1 MGFASSIDFSVSKGS
16 VLENMSMLDAMLDDN
31 EVHKTASI
39 TNEQIREGDVLIE
52 TYEVT
57 SDAHSGGMGS
67 VWKVQHTKWDMQ
79 LAMKRPKPLY
89 FAEASDKT
97 KANFIAECEN
107 WINLGLH
114 PNIVSCYYIREI
126 GGVPSVFSEW
136 MDGGSLA
143 DVIASGVLYE
153 GSDDDVLERILDIA
167 IQIERGLGYS
177 HKNNLVHQDV
187 KPGNVLLT
195 SDWNAKVSDFGLAKA
210 ISRVAGESAAT
221 TSGRTLAYC
230 PREQTSGAEAEPWM
244 DVYAWAAT
252 VLEMLSKGCT
262 WVKGSDVA
270 DDFSAY
276 FAKTCYDVPE
286 TLELLLKTCVE
297 EHNGDFESVDQEML
311 QAYAEATGQNYLR
324 EKPEA
329 AIDTAESL
337 NNRAMSFLD
346 LGKTEEAITLLEM
359 AADANPNCMEAAF
372 NQGVL
377 RWREGLADDEYLRD
391 RVGAVTVGQDEEL
404 RNEKFRL
411 LDQIKEMRG
420 INFDVAMQY
429 DYKGSDPYLDGGAV
443 IANDHPVH
451 DFMLLDENRV
461 VLKSAVSVSRDDDT
475 WFHYAIGEKPDADTV
490 DVYWD
495 LAENTEI
502 EDDDMKLMD
511 LSYDVLDERYE
522 DNDFGDFDERPPLEA
537 PKDVVER
544 AQARGWLLN
553 KPTCSALSS
562 DGKLLLLGFYTKI
575 VLVEAETG
583 RCLRTFSFKSN
594 WPTRRVEFSP
604 DEKRIYACASR
615 DGVVS
620 TWGLFIWDVPTID
633 WAFQP
638 RICRAQSFKLR
649 ADFQANFNAAL
660 ARFDECMPEGR
671 YKEASE
677 ALYEAEEISGFEN
690 DPELLKR
697 FKTLAEEAVPIGV
710 LDYWHIT
717 EVRRVWKNAG
727 GDTYL
732 SRDGKYAMF
741 NNGRVFNLFENHQII
756 EDPDYPDPIAFT
768 RDGKSCIL
776 REGGMFRREF
786 ITVDLESGKIVKKC
800 EEEDLDDYYWT
811 WPKKYEK
818 TREPSVMLPDGI
830 LAAVAE
836 SYLMDE
842 SCGADFI
849 NTRTEEKIGEVI
861 VFRDFEMDLMPKLVL
876 FSDDARYMLYILQAN
891 ANTIAE
897 YTKIRWKYPEHRI
910 DYPEK
915 TPEPAPRPAASQPTP
930 APEPVPSATERRA
943 SELRAEMQ
951 ALQSELAVMEKELY
965 SLKGLFT
972 IGKRA
977 KLAAKMSPKVIRVKE
992 IQEELNEIE

>member
-1 MGFASSIDFSVSKGS
+1 MDLASSIDFSVSKGS
-16 VLENMSMLDAMLDDN
+16 VLENMSMLDAMLDDFGN
-31 EVHKTASI
+31 RKKTSI
-39 TNEQIREGDVLIE
+39 TNEQIKVGDVLNE

-67 VWKVQHTKWDMQ
+67 VWQVHHMQWDMQ
-79 LAMKRPKPLY
+79 LAMKRPKPLF

-143 DVIASGVLYE
+143 DVISSGALYD
-153 GSDDDVLERILDIA
+153 GPDDDVLERILDIA

-187 KPGNVLLT
+187 KPGNVLMT

-210 ISRVAGESAAT
+210 LTRVAGESAAT
-221 TSGRTLAYC
+221 SSGRTLAYC

-270 DDFSAY
+270 DNFPTY

-286 TLELLLKTCVE
+286 ALEFLLKKCME
-297 EHNGDFESVDQEML
+297 GQRSDFDSVDKELL
-311 QAYAEATGQNYLR
+311 QAYVEAAGHNYLR
-324 EKPEA
+324 DKPEA

-346 LGKTEEAITLLEM
+346 LGKTEEAIALLEM
-359 AADANPNCMEAAF
+359 AAEANPNCMEAAF

-377 RWREGLADDEYLRD
+377 RWREGLADDVYLVNRLA
-391 RVGAVTVGQDEEL
+391 AVTIGQDEEL
-404 RNEKFRL
+404 RNAKFRL
-411 LDQIKEMRG
+411 KDQIREMRG
-420 INFDVAMQY
+420 ISFDVAQQY
-429 DYKGSDPYLDGGAV
+429 DYRGTDPYLDGGAV

-451 DFMLLDENRV
+451 DFMLLDAERAV
-461 VLKSAVSVSRDDDT
+461 FKSALGVSRGDDT
-475 WFHYAIGEKPDADTV
+475 WLHYVVGEKPDAPTE

-495 LAENTEI
+495 LVENEEI
-502 EDDDMKLMD
+502 DDEDGHLMD
-511 LSYDVLDERYE
+511 LSYDILDEQFE
-522 DNDFGDFDERPPLEA
+522 DNDFDDYDERPALEA
-537 PKDVVER
+537 PEDIVDR
-544 AQARGWLLN
+544 ARARGWFSN
-553 KPTCSALSS
+553 EPTCSTLSS

-583 RCLRTFSFKSN
+583 RCLRTYSFTAN
-594 WPTRRVEFSP
+594 WPARRVAFSP
-604 DEKRIYACASR
+604 DNKRLYTCVSR

-620 TWGLFIWDVPTID
+620 TWGLFIWDVPTVD

-638 RICRAQSFKLR
+638 QICRAQSFKHRTDL
-649 ADFQANFNAAL
+649 QAIFKEAL

-690 DPELLKR
+690 DPELQER
-697 FKTLAEEAVPIGV
+697 FKTLAKEAVPIGV
-710 LDYWHIT
+710 IDFWRIT
-717 EVRRVWKNAG
+717 EIRRVWKRDG
-727 GDTYL
+727 GDTHL

-741 NNGRVFNLFENHQII
+741 NNGRVFNLFENHEII
-756 EDPDYPDPIAFT
+756 YDPDYPDPIAFT
-768 RDGKSCIL
+768 KDGKSCIL
-776 REGGMFRREF
+776 RERGFLRREF

-800 EEEDLDDYYWT
+800 EEEDLDDYYWS
-811 WPKKYEK
+811 WPRKYEK
-818 TREPSVMLPDGI
+818 TRKPSVMLPDGI

-836 SYLMDE
+836 SYMMED

-849 NTRTEEKIGEVI
+849 NTRTEEIIGNVS
-861 VFRDFEMDLMPKLVL
+861 VFHDFEMDLMPKLVL

-891 ANTIAE
+891 ANTIAVH
-897 YTKIRWKYPEHRI
+897 TKIRWEYPEHRI
-910 DYPEK
+910 DYPKKEPK
-915 TPEPAPRPAASQPTP
+915 PSPKPVVVPEP
-930 APEPVPSATERRA
+930 SAEERRA
-943 SELRAEMQ
+943 AELRAEMQ
-951 ALQSELAVMEKELY
+951 TLQSELAVLQKELD
-965 SLKGLFT
+965 SLKGFLNSF
-972 IGKRA
+972 KRA
-977 KLAAKMSPKVIRVKE
+977 KLGPKIAPKLLRVKE
-992 IQEELNEIE
+992 IQEELKELGL